1 MNKYSILRIVLAGLL
16 VLTSTFCSS
25 PDKKDTT
32 EETPAPNTDQPS
44 PAKDTKVTDADAQ
57 KEKMRGSEN
66 TVEPSVGYG
75 ELLDE
80 LSAKLREV
88 RYPDGE
94 TIEGFEY
101 KKWDIPNR
109 KDFQTWLKGSA
120 AVIQEVLEKLPATV
134 KLEIV
139 GHADAT
145 GPENREGDKLG
156 NIYYSKK
163 RAEEVKKF
171 VVKVFKD
178 DNSKIKDLEDRI
190 ITRGAGSSEPVPGI
204 EGTSAKNRR
213 VTFQLV
219 DKGNGLKPSP
229 GASESD
235 TDIDSTK

>member
-1 MNKYSILRIVLAGLL
+1 MNKYSILRIVLAGLF
-16 VLTSTFCSS
+16 VLSSTFCSS

-32 EETPAPNTDQPS
+32 EETPTDSS
-44 PAKDTKVTDADAQ
+44 PTKETTVTDADAQ
-57 KEKMRGSEN
+57 KEKMRGTETGN
-66 TVEPSVGYG
+66 TIEPSAGYG

-80 LSAKLREV
+80 LAGKLREV

-101 KKWDIPNR
+101 KRWDIPNR
-109 KDFQTWLKGSA
+109 KDFQSWLKGSA
-120 AVIQEVLEKLPATV
+120 AVIQEVLEKLPSSV

-145 GPENREGDKLG
+145 GPENREGAKLG

-171 VVKVFKD
+171 IVKVFKD
-178 DNSKIKDLEDRI
+178 DNSKIKDMDDRI
-190 ITRGAGSSEPVPGI
+190 ITRGAGSSEPIPGI
-204 EGTSAKNRR
+204 EGSSGKNRR

-219 DKGNGLKPSP
+219 DKGNGLRPSP

-235 TDIDSTK
+235 LDIDSTK